1 MSGAYPLY
9 LFGAGALSAVLCGLL
24 KRGRPLWALLAAVCA
39 ALGVLAGL
47 TLGSALGELLSPV
60 LLVCAASMAALL
72 CGKRD
77 GA

>member
-24 KRGRPLWALLAAVCA
+24 KRGRPLWALLAAVCTQS
-39 ALGVLAGL
+39 GVLAGL
-47 TLGSALGELLSPV
+47 ALGSTLRDLLTPV

-72 CGKRD
+72 FGKRD
-77 GA
+77 GT